1 MVNEIFTG
9 NIKKILKNNKSEF
22 YLSELNEESTIE
34 NEEIDTTVM
43 PELENEESAANRQST
58 EGHGLKILTPS
69 QMMS

>member
-9 NIKKILKNNKSEF
+9 NTKKIFKNDKSEF

-43 PELENEESAANRQST
+43 PELENEESVANR
-58 EGHGLKILTPS
+58 
-69 QMMS
+69 